1 MRVIFLLDT
10 KFTLR
15 LPPKEV
21 MDEYLNSPRYV
32 YDRTPVKPDTLF
44 EQIVR
49 SVIDFIDWI
58 LYSTIFGENS
68 NYYQIAALLLIAAG
82 VFYILNKKMYLFTAK
97 SDFAGNRESSVDISV
112 HETDTG
118 DLDKL
123 EEKYLSEGNNRGLL
137 RVLYI
142 KYLRILAEKNM
153 LRLDTKKT
161 NWEYASELRDKNL
174 QVKFIKLT
182 MMFENSWYG
191 GFNVSA
197 KELEYFRSEISSGAG
212 V

>member
-1 MRVIFLLDT
+1 
-10 KFTLR
+10 
-15 LPPKEV
+15 
-21 MDEYLNSPRYV
+21 
-32 YDRTPVKPDTLF
+32 
-44 EQIVR
+44 
-49 SVIDFIDWI
+49 
-58 LYSTIFGENS
+58 
-68 NYYQIAALLLIAAG
+68 
-82 VFYILNKKMYLFTAK
+82 
-97 SDFAGNRESSVDISV
+97 V

-153 LRLDTKKT
+153 LRLDAKKT

-174 QVKFIKLT
+174 QVKFIRLT